1 MLNRQETDKM
11 YVVWTDPY
19 TKSFN
24 KIDYTFMRNYSCSQI
39 YEWKDVHYDD
49 RCYSNVI

>member
-11 YVVWTDPY
+11 YVVWTDPL
-19 TKSFN
+19 T
-24 KIDYTFMRNYSCSQI
+24 IAVIEI

-49 RCYSNVI
+49 CCYSNVI